1 MSDRSSKLDTV
12 LLVVPGPKLGA
23 APKLLL
29 STPVARIPTAARQ
42 LDASD
47 VLRGLLA
54 ELSLNSLPPP
64 PFLQMSNGCSLEVPV
79 HLEAHLAAH
88 NRNV

>member
-1 MSDRSSKLDTV
+1 MPDNVVTACVPQNIRSD
-12 LLVVPGPKLGA
+12 LG
-23 APKLLL
+23 
-29 STPVARIPTAARQ
+29 
-42 LDASD
+42 
-47 VLRGLLA
+47 LRGLLA